1 MIVVDTSVWI
11 DYVNGMNSEQTEI
24 LHHALLHTRI
34 VTGDLIITEF
44 LQGFRSAKDHA
55 KGRQLMEE
63 LEYHDFVG
71 KELAVKAAENYRAL
85 RQNGIMVRKTIDV
98 LIATFCIEH
107 GYWLLHNDRDFDAME
122 EFLGLLV
129 LRKIHSAGR

>member
-44 LQGFRSAKDHA
+44 LQGFRSAKDLA

-71 KELAVKAAENYRAL
+71 KQMAVRATEHYRTL
-85 RQNGIMVRKTIDV
+85 RKNGITVRKTIDV

-107 GYWLLHNDRDFDAME
+107 GYWLLHYDRDFDAME
-122 EFLGLLV
+122 KILGLQV
-129 LRKIHSAGR
+129 LGLPGLL